1 MKCDGL
7 GMPLLT
13 DNGTIY
19 GNLLINFDIIFPYRL
34 KGEQK
39 DVLRKVFD
47 LKNIYS
53 DKSTHNI
60 EYYKS
65 IDELNNERD
74 EEDMPQGVQCAQQ

>member
-13 DNGTIY
+13 ENGTIY

-34 KGEQK
+34 KNEQRETLK
-39 DVLRKVFD
+39 KVFD
-47 LKNIYS
+47 LKDMYS
-53 DKSTHNI
+53 DKSLHSI

-65 IDELNNERD
+65 IDDLNNERD
-74 EEDMPQGVQCAQQ
+74 EDDMPQGVQCAQQ